1 MFHRVGQGQVE
12 PCWLHHSPMGWR
24 GSPPREWPAQALTG
38 PCGGGAGW
46 RDACHSCCTR
56 SWGWAS
62 RFLLPVLQP
71 QHLASLRE
79 AATLWGVLRG
89 SLGHGHQLWR
99 PSGLGHSQVDEPVT
113 LPACVAFFCQCC
125 HIFPLYPM
133 KKCSCSRLRNEDQ
146 SLVWLA
152 ALLPT
157 STPSRWCSVLLV
169 GKPTFSAP
177 ETYLPCAGAR
187 KLCSGWR
194 GQDLGSRN
202 KATVGQSLA

>member
-1 MFHRVGQGQVE
+1 MTSGWPVNQASWAPGVHAFSGALVGGRGVTVAASCSTVSGQGQVE

-113 LPACVAFFCQCC
+113 LPACVAFF
-125 HIFPLYPM
+125 
-133 KKCSCSRLRNEDQ
+133 
-146 SLVWLA
+146 
-152 ALLPT
+152 LP
-157 STPSRWCSVLLV
+157 VL
-169 GKPTFSAP
+169 PHFSSAP
-177 ETYLPCAGAR
+177 HEEVFLFQIE
-187 KLCSGWR
+187 KSE
-194 GQDLGSRN
+194 D
-202 KATVGQSLA
+202 